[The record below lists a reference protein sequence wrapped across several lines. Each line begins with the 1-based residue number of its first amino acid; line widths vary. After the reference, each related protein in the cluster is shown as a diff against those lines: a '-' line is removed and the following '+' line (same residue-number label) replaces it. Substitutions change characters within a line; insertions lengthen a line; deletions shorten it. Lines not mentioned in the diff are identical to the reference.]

1 MDINT
6 SAASLGSDKEVR
18 QAARHQDAKGVGEA
32 VAGKVHAHAQG
43 RDPVAPTSTLPAA
56 AGPEDIQT
64 FEFETN
70 LATQN
75 KRRRGKKRFKIKPE
89 ESVMMAGNAN
99 FGGTGSST
107 NTGGLSIPKSAA

>member
-1 MDINT
+1 MCM
-6 SAASLGSDKEVR
+6 SRPK
-18 QAARHQDAKGVGEA
+18 
-32 VAGKVHAHAQG
+32 
-43 RDPVAPTSTLPAA
+43 APPPPPPPPAPPKAAA
-56 AGPEDIQT
+56 AGPQDIQT

-107 NTGGLSIPKSAA
+107 NTGGLSIPRQA

>member
-1 MDINT
+1 MCM
-6 SAASLGSDKEVR
+6 SRPK
-18 QAARHQDAKGVGEA
+18 
-32 VAGKVHAHAQG
+32 
-43 RDPVAPTSTLPAA
+43 APPPPPPPPAPPKAAA
-56 AGPEDIQT
+56 AGPQDIQT

-89 ESVMMAGNAN
+89 ESVMMAGSAN

>member
-1 MDINT
+1 MC
-6 SAASLGSDKEVR
+6 SRPK
-18 QAARHQDAKGVGEA
+18 
-32 VAGKVHAHAQG
+32 
-43 RDPVAPTSTLPAA
+43 APKPPPPPPAPPKAAA

-75 KRRRGKKRFKIKPE
+75 KKKRGKKRFRIKPE
-89 ESVMMAGNAN
+89 ESVNMAGSAN

-107 NTGGLSIPKSAA
+107 NTGGLSIPKKAA